1 MEKIR
6 VGVGVI
12 GIASLI
18 MLAGCNV
25 PSQIDINVNDKKEQ
39 SEPSKVQE
47 VKNTAPSSSDTQS
60 VTGNATASKVKTA
73 TDSKTITSEAL
84 QKKSEKSSY
93 PVKDNAIEA
102 DTWYWRVTEP
112 QVNLRKQPDIHSQS
126 MAVLDR
132 DEELEYLHHKYVD
145 PNDERIWYEV
155 QTWEGKIGW
164 VSSRVIIKSDGRYYS
179 DYADA
184 EKIDYWQVTV
194 NQANLR
200 AEPSISSKSVGIVH
214 NQDYLEFLQDTVLDP
229 SDGRTW
235 YRVETHDG
243 LIGWISS
250 RVVLR
255 G

>member
-1 MEKIR
+1 MKKI
-6 VGVGVI
+6 GVGVL
-12 GIASLI
+12 GVASLI

-25 PSQIDINVNDKKEQ
+25 PSQIDININGNKEQ

-47 VKNTAPSSSDTQS
+47 AKNSTATSSDTQS

-73 TDSKTITSEAL
+73 TDSTTSTSEAL
-84 QKKSEKSSY
+84 QKKSVKSSY
-93 PVKDNAIEA
+93 PVKETAIEE
-102 DTWYWRVTEP
+102 DTWYWRVTEA
-112 QVNLRKQPDIHSQS
+112 QVNLRKGPDIHSQS
-126 MAVLDR
+126 MAVLER
-132 DEELEYLHHKYVD
+132 DEELEYLHHKYID
-145 PNDERIWYEV
+145 PNDDRIWYEV

-164 VSSRVIIKSDGRYYS
+164 ISSRVIIKSDGRYYS
-179 DYADA
+179 GYADT
-184 EKIDYWQVTV
+184 EEIEYWQVTV
-194 NQANLR
+194 SQANLR

-235 YRVETHDG
+235 YRVETSDG

>member
-1 MEKIR
+1 MKKIR
-6 VGVGVI
+6 VGI
-12 GIASLI
+12 MGIASLI

-25 PSQIDINVNDKKEQ
+25 PSQIDININDTKEQ
-39 SEPSKVQE
+39 SKPNKVQE
-47 VKNTAPSSSDTQS
+47 VQSSGPSASDNQS
-60 VTGNATASKVKTA
+60 VTGSAATSKVKPA
-73 TDSKTITSEAL
+73 TDSTTTTSETL
-84 QKKSEKSSY
+84 QKKSVKSSY
-93 PVKDNAIEA
+93 PVKENAIEE
-102 DTWYWRVTEP
+102 DTWYWRITEA
-112 QVNLRKQPDIHSQS
+112 QVNLRKGPDINSQS
-126 MAVLDR
+126 MAVLER
-132 DEELEYLHHKYVD
+132 DEELEYLHHKYID

-179 DYADA
+179 GYADT
-184 EKIDYWQVTV
+184 EEIDYWQVTV

-214 NQDYLEFLQDTVLDP
+214 NQDYLEFLQDTMLDP

-235 YRVETHDG
+235 YRVETSDG